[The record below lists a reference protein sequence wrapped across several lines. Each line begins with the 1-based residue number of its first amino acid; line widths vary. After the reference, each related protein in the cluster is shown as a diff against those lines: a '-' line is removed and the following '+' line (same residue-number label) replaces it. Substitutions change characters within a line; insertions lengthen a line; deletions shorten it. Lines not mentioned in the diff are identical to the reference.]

1 MHLTAP
7 MTRLDVDEEEARIAW
22 VSKARCRE
30 VDPDQLFVR
39 GAAQRKQR

>member
-22 VSKARCRE
+22 VSKLDAAR
-30 VDPDQLFVR
+30 
-39 GAAQRKQR
+39 